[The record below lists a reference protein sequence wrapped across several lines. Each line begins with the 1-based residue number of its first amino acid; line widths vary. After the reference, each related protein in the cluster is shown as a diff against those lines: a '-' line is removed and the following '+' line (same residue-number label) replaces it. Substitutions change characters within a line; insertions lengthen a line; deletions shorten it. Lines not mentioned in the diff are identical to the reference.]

1 MQEHLSLEFS
11 FRPLI
16 VHAAV
21 GDLLVLP
28 LSSFPAGD
36 LLGRRGGGLLGDGG
50 GGLGGDGLVAALLLG
65 HGLLDLAG
73 LGGPGGLGASGRHGF
88 FRRCWCLYS
97 FRIYLFPSLFS
108 LFLPWDFCYTVVF
121 LLRAEV
127 TLIELNLTALLRFS
141 LNVFCVHFLAQCDVF
156 CVGLILPLGSV
167 HE

>member
-1 MQEHLSLEFS
+1 MQEHLSLEFT

-36 LLGRRGGGLLGDGG
+36 LLGGRGGGLLGDGG

-73 LGGPGGLGASGRHGF
+73 LGGPGGGLGASGRHGCC
-88 FRRCWCLYS
+88 RRCWRL
-97 FRIYLFPSLFS
+97 
-108 LFLPWDFCYTVVF
+108 LFLPYIFVPLLCFPFSSLGTFATVGVF
-121 LLRAEV
+121 
-127 TLIELNLTALLRFS
+127 TARGRHA
-141 LNVFCVHFLAQCDVF
+141 N
-156 CVGLILPLGSV
+156 
-167 HE
+167 